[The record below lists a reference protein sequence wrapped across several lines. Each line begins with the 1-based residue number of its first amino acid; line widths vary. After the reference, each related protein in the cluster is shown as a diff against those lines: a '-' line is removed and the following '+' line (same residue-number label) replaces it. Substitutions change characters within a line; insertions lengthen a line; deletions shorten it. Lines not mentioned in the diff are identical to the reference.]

1 MTGPSSGS
9 SIVQRIFTSCSTPGA
24 KVNAINHPA
33 SRLVD
38 ICARTAS
45 PLCTDDA
52 VHMDDNPQK
61 DDKLLDE
68 YVLADVGKIWMGSY
82 GSAQGRQWV
91 YGQYDDGNSTTSG
104 FPGISHLC
112 STSVINF
119 STIRFYRFKRGVVQS
134 KKSSYTPQKNPRKIQ
149 KIQGFFFKDLKSVH
163 LIWE

>member
-24 KVNAINHPA
+24 KVNSINHPA

-112 STSVINF
+112 STTSVTNF
-119 STIRFYRFKRGVVQS
+119 STIRFYRFKRGVVHS
-134 KKSSYTPQKNPRKIQ
+134 KKSSYTPQKNPKQIQ
-149 KIQGFFFKDLKSVH
+149 KIQRFF
-163 LIWE
+163 